1 MPESLWYICQAAWE
15 ENAMQ
20 RIWNDLFER
29 SIMLWLAVALSA
41 VAAIGIGGMALSVI
55 VAERVQGSGSAIN
68 VAGSLRR
75 LSHRMGSI
83 VLSDAENRISDHE
96 NLREAMVYFE
106 ATLNNDALT
115 TMLERQGDSP
125 FAASYQQVR
134 ESWATRLKPLLA
146 EELQAGVNSQAV
158 ARHNRLLL
166 RIDEFVEQIN
176 VMVAQLEA
184 DTEQRIRQLRAILW
198 GALLLTV
205 VVLLSGL
212 HAIHRRVLIP
222 LEALLAGASRIT
234 QGDFAARTL
243 HVTRDEL
250 GRLGQAFNIMAEAV
264 SRSHRD
270 LEERVAEKT
279 VELTRSNRSLALLYN
294 AIAQLHHAP
303 TAPETYSAML
313 RDLDSLLELK
323 GSMACLQSRQDESAS
338 LLASSLPACVE
349 RAAEGCGECLGHV
362 GVDGGLGRYQEIGD
376 ATVLILPLRDKE
388 GLYGVMRLALPSG
401 ARLESWQ
408 EDLLKALIRH
418 IGIALGMSH
427 KAEQERL
434 LALQEERS
442 IIARELHDSIAQS
455 LSYMKIQASLL
466 QQALS
471 DPARH
476 QEAESALRDLREGI
490 TAAYRQLRELLVT
503 FRLKM
508 QGSFPSLLAA
518 AVEEYAARGGLP
530 IHLETR
536 LDACHLTP
544 NQEIHTLQ
552 IVREALSNVLR
563 HAHASAAWV
572 SLIPQADGELL
583 VSIEDDG
590 IGSGRMAEARQSDD
604 TFHYGL
610 AIMRERARGLRGQL
624 EVQERP
630 QGGTLLTLRFVP
642 VPETNLHALS

>member
-1 MPESLWYICQAAWE
+1 MPESLWYIFVAWE
-15 ENAMQ
+15 KGMQ

-83 VLSDAENRISDHE
+83 VLSDAENGGGEHE
-96 NLREAMVYFE
+96 RLREAVVSFE
-106 ATLNNDALT
+106 STLNHDALA
-115 TMLERQGDSP
+115 TMLERQGDGA
-125 FAASYQQVR
+125 FAASYRRVR
-134 ESWATRLKPLLA
+134 ESWSARLKPLLV
-146 EELQAGVNSQAV
+146 EELQAPPAPAL
-158 ARHNRLLL
+158 ARHNRLLS
-166 RIDEFVEQIN
+166 RIDEFVEQLNI
-176 VMVAQLEA
+176 MVAQLEA

-205 VVLLSGL
+205 VVLLSAL
-212 HAIHRRVLIP
+212 QAIYRRVLIP
-222 LEALLAGASRIT
+222 LEALLGSASRIA
-234 QGDFAARTL
+234 QGDFDARTS
-243 HVTRDEL
+243 HVTGDEL
-250 GRLGQAFNIMAEAV
+250 GRLGQAFNTMAEAV
-264 SRSHRD
+264 SRSHRE
-270 LEERVAEKT
+270 LEGRVEEKT
-279 VELTRSNRSLALLYN
+279 AELTRSNRSLALLYN
-294 AIAQLHHAP
+294 AIALLHHAP
-303 TAPETYSAML
+303 IAPETYRAML
-313 RDLDSLLELK
+313 CDLESLLELK
-323 GSMACLQSRQDESAS
+323 GSLVCLQSRQGEPAS
-338 LLASSLPACVE
+338 LLASSLPACTE
-349 RAAEGCGECLGHV
+349 RGAQGCGACLGLV
-362 GVDGGLGRYQEIGD
+362 GVEGGRYQDQGD
-376 ATVLILPLRDKE
+376 TTLLSLPLRDKD
-388 GLYGVMRLALPSG
+388 GLYGVMRLGLPGG

-408 EDLLKALIRH
+408 DDLLKALIRH
-418 IGIALGMSH
+418 VGIALGMSH

-471 DPARH
+471 DPARYG
-476 QEAESALRDLREGI
+476 EAESALRDLREGI

-508 QGSFPSLLAA
+508 QGSFPALLAA

-530 IHLETR
+530 IHLKTS

-544 NQEIHTLQ
+544 NQEIHILQ

-572 SLIPQADGELL
+572 EVRPQAGGELQ

-590 IGSGRMAEARQSDD
+590 IGIGRMDETQGDD
-604 TFHYGL
+604 TFHYGF
-610 AIMRERARGLRGQL
+610 AIMRERTRGLRGRFD
-624 EVQERP
+624 VRERP
-630 QGGTLLTLRFVP
+630 QGGTLLTLRFFP
-642 VPETNLHALS
+642 APETNPHSST